1 MSEKIRVEDVSVI
14 FGKPPKDDAVKM
26 MEQGVSKNDILEKTG
41 KVVGVANAS
50 FTVKA
55 GEIFVVMGLSG
66 SGKSTLIRCVNR
78 LIEPTTGK
86 IFIDDEDV
94 LTYNPTQLRELRR
107 TKIAMVFQHFALMPH
122 KTVIEN
128 VGYGL
133 QVRGV
138 SPDERREVGLQAL
151 DLVGLKQWADKY
163 PSNLSGGMQQR
174 VGLARALAT
183 DADILLMDEAFSA
196 LDPLIR
202 RQMQNELLQL
212 QETLNKTILF
222 ITHDLNE
229 ALRVGTH
236 VAVMRDGQ
244 IVQIGNP
251 IEIITKP
258 ANDYVAAFMQDVDQS
273 RVLTAEVVMQPAAYV
288 TLGQNAVENAY
299 KRARGR
305 DDVGDFYVVDRHQK
319 VAGLINSQKLL
330 KHNPKNPNELL
341 EVAETD
347 NVPHISLDTPLSEMY
362 AVVSN
367 GVPVA
372 VVDAQG
378 RLVGMVSASDVLG
391 SLATIESTVEELE
404 EAGMSVASE
413 GTADTNGETD
423 AAAVATTPLVTNGS
437 ADNNDDGHPVTAP
450 TGDTE
455 LVGDDK
461 NRP

>member
-14 FGKPPKDDAVKM
+14 FGKPPKDDAIKM
-26 MEQGVSKNDILEKTG
+26 MEQGVSKNDILETTG
-41 KVVGVANAS
+41 KVVGVSKAS

-86 IFIDDEDV
+86 IFIDGEDV
-94 LTYNPTQLRELRR
+94 LTYNKQQLRELRR

-133 QVRGV
+133 QVRGI
-138 SPDERREVGLQAL
+138 SAEERREVGLQAL

-163 PSNLSGGMQQR
+163 PNNLSGGMQQR

-258 ANDYVAAFMQDVDQS
+258 ANNYVAAFMQDVDQS

-299 KRARGR
+299 KRARSR
-305 DDVGDFYVVDRHQK
+305 DEAGDFYVVDRHQK
-319 VAGLINSQKLL
+319 VAGLISSQKLL

-341 EVAETD
+341 DVAETD
-347 NVPHISLDTPLSEMY
+347 NVPRISVDTPLSEMY
-362 AVVSN
+362 AVVAN

-372 VVDAQG
+372 VTDPQG
-378 RLVGMVSASDVLG
+378 RLVGMVSASDVLA
-391 SLATIESTVEELE
+391 SLATIESTVEEIE
-404 EAGMSVASE
+404 GSGASIASE
-413 GTADTNGETD
+413 GTADGNGVMEHTV
-423 AAAVATTPLVTNGS
+423 AATTPLTLNG
-437 ADNNDDGHPVTAP
+437 DDAAETTAN
-450 TGDTE
+450 GDTA
-455 LVGDDK
+455 LVGDEQK
-461 NRP
+461 PS